1 MIIKN
6 RYKLFKKDLNYFDN
20 YYYIQVYDMQ
30 EKDYFTISHR
40 CIYIYYSRKTRK
52 EIEEKVFNIFVTLLK
67 DEFGFFTKRMEF
79 IDKNNLTIDYN

>member
-1 MIIKN
+1 MIINN

-40 CIYIYYSRKTRK
+40 CIYIYYSLK
-52 EIEEKVFNIFVTLLK
+52 EILAKVFDIFVTLLK
-67 DEFGFFTKRMEF
+67 DEFGFFTERIEF
-79 IDKNNLTIDYN
+79 INKNNLTVDYN